1 MNKRLNIKFIQ
12 SFLKT
17 IKNKPLWLIDNL
29 LLELEISEKEL
40 FYILTIVSDIY
51 TTSGETFIDYEI
63 NEDKKEINFNLS
75 ENVSEFLSIN
85 DGELFNIFFLLSTDA
100 NLLSLQE
107 ENKSIK
113 DFSNILANYF
123 TLESTDYDEPLRL
136 PFNDQLNVIEYIK
149 LGSTNSIF
157 YKIKPITLKSN
168 SDGIILE
175 AFDVDENLIKSFLV
189 ERIVNITDDSEYL
202 ESSKIKTN
210 TIKVEFD
217 LLDENF
223 LNKLGSRIYKCVE
236 GKLYM
241 EFYSY
246 ENALD
251 YAIKNLLFL
260 EVAAP
265 SDLLNDINK
274 RKNNLME
281 ML

>member
-1 MNKRLNIKFIQ
+1 MNKKLNIKFIQ

-17 IKNKPLWLIDNL
+17 IKNKPLWFIDRL

-40 FYILTIVSDIY
+40 FYILTIVSDVY

-63 NEDKKEINFNLS
+63 NENRKEINFNLS

-85 DGELFNIFFLLSTDA
+85 DGELFNIYFLLSTDA
-100 NLLSLQE
+100 NLLSLQD

-113 DFSNILANYF
+113 EFSNILAKYF
-123 TLESTDYDEPLRL
+123 TLERTDYEEPLRL
-136 PFNDQLNVIEYIK
+136 AFNDQLNVIEYIK

-175 AFDVDENLIKSFLV
+175 AFDVDENSIKSFLV

-202 ESSKIKTN
+202 ESSKTKTN
-210 TIKVEFD
+210 TIEVEFE

-223 LNKLGSRIYKCVE
+223 LNKLGSRIYKCVD

-260 EVAAP
+260 RVAAP
-265 SDLLNDINK
+265 SKLLNDINK

>member
-1 MNKRLNIKFIQ
+1 MNKKFNIKFIQ
-12 SFLKT
+12 SF
-17 IKNKPLWLIDNL
+17 IKIIQNIQLWSIDKLLI
-29 LLELEISEKEL
+29 ELEISEKEL

-113 DFSNILANYF
+113 EFSNILANYF
-123 TLESTDYDEPLRL
+123 SLESTDYDEPLRL

-157 YKIKPITLKSN
+157 YKIKPITLKTN

-175 AFDVDENLIKSFLV
+175 AFDVDENSIKSFLV
-189 ERIVNITDDSEYL
+189 ERIVNITDDSKYL

-223 LNKLGSRIYKCVE
+223 LNKLGSRIYECVE

-265 SDLLNDINK
+265 SDLLHDINK

>member
-1 MNKRLNIKFIQ
+1 MNKKLNIKFIQ

-17 IKNKPLWLIDNL
+17 IKNKPLWLIDKL

-40 FYILTIVSDIY
+40 FYVLTIISDIY

-63 NEDKKEINFNLS
+63 NEDRKEINFNLS

-85 DGELFNIFFLLSTDA
+85 DGELFNIYFLLSTDA

-113 DFSNILANYF
+113 EFSNILANYF

-136 PFNDQLNVIEYIK
+136 PFNDQINVIEYIK
-149 LGSTNSIF
+149 LGSTNSIY

-175 AFDVDENLIKSFLV
+175 ALDVDENLIKSFLV
-189 ERIVNITDDSEYL
+189 SRIVNITDDSEYL

-210 TIKVEFD
+210 SIKVEFD

-236 GKLYM
+236 GKLHM

-260 EVAAP
+260 QVSAP
-265 SDLLNDINK
+265 SELLNDINI

>member
-51 TTSGETFIDYEI
+51 TTSGDTFIDYEI

-123 TLESTDYDEPLRL
+123 SLESTDYDEPLRL

-157 YKIKPITLKSN
+157 YKIKPITLKTN

-175 AFDVDENLIKSFLV
+175 AFDVDENSIKSFLV
-189 ERIVNITDDSEYL
+189 ERIVNITDDSKYL

-223 LNKLGSRIYKCVE
+223 LNKLGSRIYECVE

>member
-12 SFLKT
+12 SFLKI

-123 TLESTDYDEPLRL
+123 TLESTDHDEPLRL
-136 PFNDQLNVIEYIK
+136 PFNDQVNVIEYIK

-265 SDLLNDINK
+265 SGLLNDINK

>member
-1 MNKRLNIKFIQ
+1 MNKKLNIKFIQ

-40 FYILTIVSDIY
+40 FYILTIVSDVY

-63 NEDKKEINFNLS
+63 NEDRKEINFNLS

-85 DGELFNIFFLLSTDA
+85 DGELFNIYFLLSTDA
-100 NLLSLQE
+100 NLLSLQD

-113 DFSNILANYF
+113 EFSNILANYF
-123 TLESTDYDEPLRL
+123 TLESTDHEEPLHL
-136 PFNDQLNVIEYIK
+136 TFNDQLNVIEYIK

-175 AFDVDENLIKSFLV
+175 AFDVDENSIKFFLV
-189 ERIVNITDDSEYL
+189 ERIVSITDDFKYL

-210 TIKVEFD
+210 TIEVEFD

-260 EVAAP
+260 QVVAP
-265 SDLLNDINK
+265 SELLNDINK

>member
-17 IKNKPLWLIDNL
+17 IKNKPSWLIDNL

-123 TLESTDYDEPLRL
+123 SLESTDYNEPLRL

-157 YKIKPITLKSN
+157 YKIKPITLKTN

-175 AFDVDENLIKSFLV
+175 AFDVDENSIKSFLV
-189 ERIVNITDDSEYL
+189 ERIVNITDDSKYL

-223 LNKLGSRIYKCVE
+223 LNKLGSRIYECVE

>member
-1 MNKRLNIKFIQ
+1 MNKKLNIKFIQ

-17 IKNKPLWLIDNL
+17 IKNKPIWFIDNL
-29 LLELEISEKEL
+29 LLELVISEKEL

-157 YKIKPITLKSN
+157 YKIKPISLKSN

-236 GKLYM
+236 GKLHM

>member
-100 NLLSLQE
+100 NLLSLQD

-123 TLESTDYDEPLRL
+123 SLESTDYDEPLRL

-157 YKIKPITLKSN
+157 YKIKPITLKTN

-175 AFDVDENLIKSFLV
+175 AFDVDENSIKSFLV

-217 LLDENF
+217 LLDQNF

-274 RKNNLME
+274 RKNNLMD

>member
-17 IKNKPLWLIDNL
+17 IKNKPLWSIDNL

-63 NEDKKEINFNLS
+63 NEDKKEIIFNLS

-260 EVAAP
+260 EVVSP
-265 SDLLNDINK
+265 SGLLNDINK

>member
-29 LLELEISEKEL
+29 LLELKISEKEL

-75 ENVSEFLSIN
+75 ENVSEFLSIS

-136 PFNDQLNVIEYIK
+136 PFNDQINVIEYIK

>member
-17 IKNKPLWLIDNL
+17 IKNKPLWLIDDL

-123 TLESTDYDEPLRL
+123 SLESTDYDEPLRL

-157 YKIKPITLKSN
+157 YKIKPITLKTN

-175 AFDVDENLIKSFLV
+175 AFDVDENSIKSFLV
-189 ERIVNITDDSEYL
+189 ERIVNITDDSKYL

-223 LNKLGSRIYKCVE
+223 LNKLGSRIYECVE

>member
-123 TLESTDYDEPLRL
+123 SLESTDYNEPLRL

-157 YKIKPITLKSN
+157 YKIKPITLKTN

-175 AFDVDENLIKSFLV
+175 AFDVDENSIKSFLV
-189 ERIVNITDDSEYL
+189 ERIVNITDDSKYL

-223 LNKLGSRIYKCVE
+223 LNKLGSRIYECVE

>member
-1 MNKRLNIKFIQ
+1 MNKKLNIKFIQ

-17 IKNKPLWLIDNL
+17 IKNKPLWLIDKL

-40 FYILTIVSDIY
+40 FYVLTIISDIY

-63 NEDKKEINFNLS
+63 NEDRKEIKFNLS

-85 DGELFNIFFLLSTDA
+85 DGELFNIYFLLSTDA

-113 DFSNILANYF
+113 EFSNILANYF
-123 TLESTDYDEPLRL
+123 TLESTDYEEPLRL
-136 PFNDQLNVIEYIK
+136 AFNDQLNVIEYIK
-149 LGSTNSIF
+149 LGSTNSIY

-175 AFDVDENLIKSFLV
+175 ALDVDENLIKSFLV
-189 ERIVNITDDSEYL
+189 ARIVNITDDSEYL

-210 TIKVEFD
+210 SIKVEFD

-236 GKLYM
+236 GKLHM

-260 EVAAP
+260 QVAAP
-265 SDLLNDINK
+265 SELLNDINI

>member
-1 MNKRLNIKFIQ
+1 MNKKLNIKFIQ

-17 IKNKPLWLIDNL
+17 IKNKPLWLIDKL

-40 FYILTIVSDIY
+40 FYVLTIISDIY

-63 NEDKKEINFNLS
+63 NEDRKEINFNLS

-85 DGELFNIFFLLSTDA
+85 DGELFNIYFLLSTDA

-113 DFSNILANYF
+113 EFSNILANYF
-123 TLESTDYDEPLRL
+123 TLESTDYEEPLSL
-136 PFNDQLNVIEYIK
+136 AFNDQLNVIEYIK
-149 LGSTNSIF
+149 LGSTNSIY

-175 AFDVDENLIKSFLV
+175 ALDVDENLIKSFLV
-189 ERIVNITDDSEYL
+189 ARIVNITDDSEYL

-210 TIKVEFD
+210 SIKVEFD

-236 GKLYM
+236 GKLHM

-260 EVAAP
+260 QVAAP
-265 SDLLNDINK
+265 SELLNDINI